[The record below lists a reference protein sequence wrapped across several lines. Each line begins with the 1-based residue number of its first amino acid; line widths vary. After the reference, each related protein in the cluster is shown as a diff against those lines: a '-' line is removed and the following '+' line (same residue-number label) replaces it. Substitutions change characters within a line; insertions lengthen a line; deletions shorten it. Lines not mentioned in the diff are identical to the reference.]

1 MLLFS
6 FYLLLFSLVTNFP
19 IVCLSISTYA
29 CFQRRGKEGVAEAE
43 RERKMWKH
51 SRKGPTD
58 LSIRLGLGA
67 ASMFHSPVL
76 PYATG
81 LVLSVIW
88 WLKWV
93 VIFGVYTR
101 FSSHDLVGALD
112 KAKHALLRAP
122 LTLVLAEFLF
132 KSVSESV
139 CIQISSGMWPKLRA
153 EGLLTCLKA
162 QAAPRMDR
170 CCVVC
175 VLTCQCTSFINI
187 YTVPY
192 VQTVFSGF
200 A

>member
-1 MLLFS
+1 ML
-6 FYLLLFSLVTNFP
+6 P
-19 IVCLSISTYA
+19 EE
-29 CFQRRGKEGVAEAE
+29 GKGGVAEAE

-88 WLKWV
+88 WVKRV
-93 VIFGVYTR
+93 VIFGVHTR

-112 KAKHALLRAP
+112 KAKPALLRAP

-139 CIQISSGMWPKLRA
+139 YIQISSGMRPKLRA

-170 CCVVC
+170 CCVRVC
-175 VLTCQCTSFINI
+175 AHGPVYVIYKYLHGAICTNCIFRICLDVE
-187 YTVPY
+187 THLRVM
-192 VQTVFSGF
+192 
-200 A
+200 